1 MRIASIAVLIVNY
14 KTAALT
20 VKAVQT
26 VLDHTHGGREVH
38 VHVVDN
44 ASPDDSVHL
53 LQQAHRD
60 KGWDGRV
67 TLYPE
72 AENHGF
78 GRGNNV
84 VLRQLAQN
92 ANPPDAVFFLNPD
105 AFLKNEAIDCLAKA
119 LENHTH
125 VGFAGAGIT
134 KPDGTPVTAAFRFPS
149 VISEFSSA
157 LSFGPVARLLS
168 KWEVP
173 LKPDRAH
180 GPVDWVS
187 GAAVLARMKTLSE
200 IDFFD
205 PGFFL
210 YYEEVD
216 LMRRAAARGW
226 QCLYVPEARI
236 AHVEG
241 EATGVKSGR
250 AVAARL
256 PDYRYASWQFYFR
269 KTHGRPM
276 ALLAA
281 AAALTGSAGNR
292 LICAIRRRP
301 SGVPSFFFRDF
312 WRYAVRPLLSGVPHR

>member
-14 KTAALT
+14 KTAALP

-105 AFLKNEAIDCLAKA
+105 ATVQSGTINA
-119 LENHTH
+119 LVAQLEQLPDTG
-125 VGFAGAGIT
+125 VCGCRIMR
-134 KPDGTPVTAAFRFPS
+134 PDGTFVPSAFRFPT
-149 VISEFSSA
+149 VFGEF
-157 LSFGPVARLLS
+157 LSGLGIGRLFRLFRLKRRQDLS
-168 KWEVP
+168 
-173 LKPDRAH
+173 
-180 GPVDWVS
+180 
-187 GAAVLARMKTLSE
+187 
-200 IDFFD
+200 
-205 PGFFL
+205 
-210 YYEEVD
+210 
-216 LMRRAAARGW
+216 
-226 QCLYVPEARI
+226 
-236 AHVEG
+236 
-241 EATGVKSGR
+241 
-250 AVAARL
+250 
-256 PDYRYASWQFYFR
+256 
-269 KTHGRPM
+269 
-276 ALLAA
+276 
-281 AAALTGSAGNR
+281 TGSREPRSLRAS
-292 LICAIRRRP
+292 LPCKK
-301 SGVPSFFFRDF
+301 
-312 WRYAVRPLLSGVPHR
+312 